1 MQRLCEKLGALAQ
14 SGPRYLRLERVL
26 QAAIDDRLLAGGAA
40 LPSERDL
47 SLAYGLSRVT
57 VRRAIDELEKTG
69 SVTRRQGSGTYVVDR
84 RRTERVEKN
93 FAQLSSFSEDMSA
106 RGRVP
111 GSCWLSRGSGT
122 VSPSEALALNLSPGS
137 GVHRF
142 RRLRLADGL
151 AVALETSTVAG
162 FALATAEAVGP
173 SLYAALA
180 QAGHGPVRALQRL
193 RAEVTGDERAGLL
206 QIEASHAGLH
216 IERRAFLADGRPVEV
231 TQSFYRGDI
240 YDVVAELNG
249 AAPLP
254 TPAPL
259 G

>member
-1 MQRLCEKLGALAQ
+1 MQRLCEKLGPLAL

-26 QAAIDDRLLAGGAA
+26 QAAIDDRTLAGGAA

-57 VRRAIDELEKTG
+57 VRRAIDELERSG

-84 RRTERVEKN
+84 RRTDRLEKN
-93 FAQLSSFSEDMSA
+93 FAQLSSFSEDMAA

-111 GSCWLSRGSGT
+111 GSRWLSRASGA

-137 GVHRF
+137 AVHRF

-162 FALATAEAVGP
+162 FALQRADSVGP

-180 QAGHGPVRALQRL
+180 EAGHTPVRALQRL
-193 RAEVTGDERAGLL
+193 RAEIAGSERASLL

-216 IERRAFLADGRPVEV
+216 IERRAFLDDGRPVEV

-240 YDVVAELNG
+240 YDMVAELG
-249 AAPLP
+249 RAGEVHLCR
-254 TPAPL
+254 